1 MFFSP
6 ISERS
11 LRVRLLYGAI
21 YVVLGLGAITM
32 VVPFLIM
39 LTGSVEQKSDAGG
52 LQIFPAYLVE
62 EGALWERYAETRYHG
77 LGDLLRMAWSEP
89 SASFRDTRRF
99 LVPEDPSRD
108 DAMIALWE
116 EFREKVTLEEKLF
129 CVGWL
134 RPNTRMPAFAN
145 RLFQTWL
152 LQKYGALD
160 EVNEALGT
168 AFDRI
173 TRIQAPRVRIDGSPL
188 PRTVLVQDF
197 VEFSASLPS
206 DRKFLFDAGGYYRTK
221 VLPLLVGSRI
231 QDYNARFGTEYRS
244 FQDVPFPELAPVAG
258 AEPWHYFVSR
268 LLRTDFIE
276 LTEPGRARL
285 ATTAL
290 SREEFIRT
298 LAQPGDLA
306 VRTADTI
313 FGTWAAAQGLVD
325 ARIPQLALDRQA
337 FAKEKAFWRWE
348 LAALNYRYVWDEIS
362 GHGGAIR
369 NTVILIVLSIG
380 GALLVN
386 PLAAY
391 ALSRFKM
398 RATYQILLFCL
409 ATIAFPAEV
418 TLIPVFLQLKELSLL
433 NTFGALVLPG
443 IANGFSIFLLKGF
456 FDSLPRELYEAAEID
471 GASEW
476 TTFWNITMT
485 LSKPILAVIALDAF
499 VSAYGMFFF
508 ALILAPDPKIW
519 TIMVYVYQ
527 LRQGVASPVV
537 YASLILTAIPTLIVF
552 VTCQKIILRGLV
564 VPSEK

>member
-11 LRVRLLYGAI
+11 LRVRLLYGTLYLLLA
-21 YVVLGLGAITM
+21 LGAVTM

-52 LQIFPAYLVE
+52 FQIFPAYLVDE
-62 EGALWERYAETRYHG
+62 DALWERYVETKYHG
-77 LGDLLRMAWSEP
+77 LGDLLRMAWNEP
-89 SASFRDTRRF
+89 SASFRDARRF
-99 LVPEDPSRD
+99 LVAENS
-108 DAMIALWE
+108 DADSVRLWR
-116 EFREKVTLEEKLF
+116 EFRSEVALDEKLF

-145 RLFQTWL
+145 RLFQSWL
-152 LQKYGALD
+152 LNKYGSLEGINAGL
-160 EVNEALGT
+160 AT
-168 AFDRI
+168 SFDRLS
-173 TRIQAPRVRIDGSPL
+173 RIQAPRVRIDGSPL
-188 PRTVLVQDF
+188 PQTPLVRDF
-197 VEFSASLPS
+197 LEFSATLSP
-206 DRKFLFDAGGYYRTK
+206 DRKFAFDAGGFYRAK

-231 QDYNARFGTEYRS
+231 EDYNARFGTAYRS
-244 FQDVPFPELAPVAG
+244 FAEIPFPATAPAVG

-268 LLRTDFIE
+268 LLRTDFVE
-276 LTEPGRARL
+276 FTEAGRARL
-285 ATTAL
+285 AASAL
-290 SREEFIRT
+290 PREEFIRT
-298 LAQPGDLA
+298 IAEAGDLE
-306 VRTADTI
+306 VVTADTM
-313 FGTWAAAQGLVD
+313 FRTWAEARGVPE
-325 ARIPQLALDRQA
+325 ARIPQLALDRLA
-337 FAKEKAFWRWE
+337 FAQEKSFWRRM
-348 LAALNYRYVWDEIS
+348 LPTLNYRYVWDEIS
-362 GHGGAIR
+362 GHGGAIL
-369 NTVILIVLSIG
+369 NTVILIVLSMG

-391 ALSRFKM
+391 ALSRYKLK
-398 RATYQILLFCL
+398 ATYQILLFCL

-418 TLIPVFLQLKELSLL
+418 TLIPVFLQLKELHLL

-443 IANGFSIFLLKGF
+443 LANGFSIFLLKGF

-485 LSKPILAVIALDAF
+485 LSKPILAVLALEAF

-552 VTCQKIILRGLV
+552 VTCQKMILRGLV